1 MTPATR
7 AAPTQAPALR
17 THQLGKRYGRTWGLR
32 DCTLAVPAGAVVGL
46 VGPNGAGKSTL
57 LQLVIGLL
65 DPTEGHVQ
73 VFGQTSR
80 AHRAVTLGRVSYV
93 AQDHPLY
100 RDFSVADMF
109 HLGRAM
115 NPAWDQRLADQRM
128 ASLGIPLKR
137 KVKALSGGQQAQVAL
152 AMALAK
158 RAPLLVLDEPVASL
172 DPVARLEFMGGLMA
186 AVADRELTAIISSHV
201 VTELERVCDWVIVL
215 SGGAV
220 RAAGPVDDLIAAHR
234 LLTGPRTAP
243 HDGVPGV
250 IHRAD
255 SHRHSTLVVRIGP
268 GDPAMHP
275 AWQAQPVG
283 FEQLVLAYLQGH
295 SAPLPGQDPHVERPV
310 VPVPGTVAR

>member
-109 HLGRAM
+109 HLGRA
-115 NPAWDQRLADQRM
+115 
-128 ASLGIPLKR
+128 
-137 KVKALSGGQQAQVAL
+137 
-152 AMALAK
+152 
-158 RAPLLVLDEPVASL
+158 
-172 DPVARLEFMGGLMA
+172 
-186 AVADRELTAIISSHV
+186 
-201 VTELERVCDWVIVL
+201 
-215 SGGAV
+215 
-220 RAAGPVDDLIAAHR
+220 
-234 LLTGPRTAP
+234 
-243 HDGVPGV
+243 
-250 IHRAD
+250 
-255 SHRHSTLVVRIGP
+255 
-268 GDPAMHP
+268 
-275 AWQAQPVG
+275 
-283 FEQLVLAYLQGH
+283 
-295 SAPLPGQDPHVERPV
+295 
-310 VPVPGTVAR
+310 